1 MKRIAEKMSI
11 RLVHFISKTRFK
23 LKHLFDQIRN
33 ERLRQNL
40 LQALPFWVASFLTGL
55 AAIVYAQ
62 SFAMAENF
70 TTVIFHYHAWL
81 LFIISPACFI
91 SAWWLV
97 KKFAPYSR
105 GSGIPQVMAA
115 VELATP
121 KNNDKIKKLLSFKI
135 IFVKFFSSMILVV
148 GGGAVGRERTNNSN
162 CRFYFQKSI

>member
-1 MKRIAEKMSI
+1 MLKLILRIRA
-11 RLVHFISKTRFK
+11 K
-23 LKHLFDQIRN
+23 LKHSFDKIRN

-40 LQALPFWVASFLTGL
+40 LQAFPFWVASFITGL
-55 AAIVYAQ
+55 AAIIYAQ

-81 LFIISPACFI
+81 LFIISPICFI
-91 SAWWLV
+91 SAWGLV

-121 KNNDKIKKLLSFKI
+121 KNNEKIK
-135 IFVKFFSSMILVV
+135 
-148 GGGAVGRERTNNSN
+148 N
-162 CRFYFQKSI
+162 Y